1 MLPNPGFGAKKRA
14 AETATAPSVKRNGI
28 ETESAPGPSGEIVFC
43 ADIARS
49 SRRSSSPTGKC
60 IKTGPADANRRLDSA
75 MPSRSAAA
83 CANPCAA
90 AVERSPR
97 PAQPE
102 PAVISSLDPA
112 PVQTFLSGLYKSFCG
127 AVIRIGRTEHCAG
140 RDGPSCRRVNSAH
153 QKSPALRQT
162 APGSAKRGS

>member
-1 MLPNPGFGAKKRA
+1 MGSRRKKQQHVTWYWSRTSAKCSGPASQSGLAISSSTGRPTSASMPAIHTMLPNPGFGAKKRA

-112 PVQTFLSGLYKSFCG
+112 PVQTF
-127 AVIRIGRTEHCAG
+127 
-140 RDGPSCRRVNSAH
+140 
-153 QKSPALRQT
+153 
-162 APGSAKRGS
+162 

>member
-1 MLPNPGFGAKKRA
+1 MMGSRRKKQQHVTWYWSRTSAKCFRSREPKRSGHIFEYGRPTSASMPAIHTMLPNPGFGAKKRA

-112 PVQTFLSGLYKSFCG
+112 PVQTF
-127 AVIRIGRTEHCAG
+127 
-140 RDGPSCRRVNSAH
+140 
-153 QKSPALRQT
+153 
-162 APGSAKRGS
+162 

>member
-1 MLPNPGFGAKKRA
+1 MMGSRRKSSSTSPGTGPVRARSASGPASQSGLAISSSTGRPTSASMPAIHTMLPNPGFGAKKRA

-112 PVQTFLSGLYKSFCG
+112 PVQTF
-127 AVIRIGRTEHCAG
+127 
-140 RDGPSCRRVNSAH
+140 
-153 QKSPALRQT
+153 
-162 APGSAKRGS
+162 